1 LAENGSSLVRR
12 PSRISPT
19 TYGGQAVLEGVMMR
33 GRQWASVAVRAPN
46 DQIIIRSERLPVH
59 LYGGWVSKTPFLR
72 GLTVLWDS
80 LGLGMKALMFSAEVA
95 EQDAEPEQGD
105 AAAADSASGTASG
118 TNSPASDH
126 APASTAASRPPA
138 SASGPAAASTG
149 SFGQTVQWTTVAFSM
164 LIGVGIFFLLPLGAA
179 ALFELVIDDTLVV
192 HLFEGLVRLALLV
205 GYVWAI
211 GFVPEIRRVFAYH
224 GAEHMTIHAFEAG
237 EPLDQAHIGKYS
249 PAHPRCGTAFLL
261 LVVAISIVLFALI
274 PTDNW
279 WIRIASRILAIPLI
293 AGIAY
298 EVLKFGGK
306 HAEHPLMRLIV
317 VPGLALQSLTTRY
330 PEPAMIEVAVAS
342 FQTVLDL
349 EAAGAESSSAG
360 EAPASASPL
369 S

>member
-1 LAENGSSLVRR
+1 MPEARSAVTRR

-33 GRQWASVAVRAPN
+33 GRRWASVAVRAPN
-46 DQIIIRSERLPVH
+46 KQIVVRSERLPVH

-80 LGLGMKALMFSAEVA
+80 LGLGMKALMFSSEVA
-95 EQDAEPEQGD
+95 EQEDEP
-105 AAAADSASGTASG
+105 AANASGAVTDDGVAATG
-118 TNSPASDH
+118 EGKPV
-126 APASTAASRPPA
+126 STD
-138 SASGPAAASTG
+138 GPAPLTT
-149 SFGQTVQWTTVAFSM
+149 FGQTLQWTTVGFSM
-164 LIGVGIFFLLPLGAA
+164 LFGIGIFFLLPLGVA
-179 ALFELVIDDTLVV
+179 ALLELVVDNTIVV
-192 HLFEGLVRLALLV
+192 HIFEGLVRLALLV

-237 EPLDQAHIGKYS
+237 EPLDQEHIGKYP

-274 PTDNW
+274 PTDDW

-293 AGIAY
+293 AGVAY
-298 EVLKFGGK
+298 EVLKLGGA
-306 HAEHPLMRLIV
+306 HTEHPLVRLIV
-317 VPGLALQSLTTRY
+317 LPGLALQKLTTRY
-330 PEPAMIEVAVAS
+330 PEPDMIEVAVAS
-342 FQTVLDL
+342 FETMLKL
-349 EAAGAESSSAG
+349 EAESDPAAVGSPARESA
-360 EAPASASPL
+360 PPL

>member
-1 LAENGSSLVRR
+1 MPDARSSSDRR

-33 GRQWASVAVRAPN
+33 GRRWASVAVRAP
-46 DQIIIRSERLPVH
+46 DGEIVVRSERLPVH

-80 LGLGMKALMFSAEVA
+80 LGLGMKALMFSSEVA
-95 EQDAEPEQGD
+95 EREAPKADADGAPGDDASEQ
-105 AAAADSASGTASG
+105 
-118 TNSPASDH
+118 
-126 APASTAASRPPA
+126 PA
-138 SASGPAAASTG
+138 SASLSSSADAASQPAVST
-149 SFGQTVQWTTVAFSM
+149 FGQTLQWTTVAVAM
-164 LIGVGIFFLLPLGAA
+164 LFGIGVFFLLPLGVAG
-179 ALFELVIDDTLVV
+179 LLELAVDNTFVV
-192 HLFEGLVRLALLV
+192 HIFEGLVRLALLV

-211 GFVPEIRRVFAYH
+211 GFVPDIRRVFAYH

-237 EPLDQAHIGKYS
+237 EPLDRQHIGKYS

-261 LVVAISIVLFALI
+261 LVVAISILLFALI

-298 EVLKFGGK
+298 EVLKLGGA
-306 HAEHPLMRLIV
+306 HTEHPLMQVIV
-317 VPGLALQSLTTRY
+317 APGLALQALTTRY
-330 PEPAMIEVAVAS
+330 PEPDMIDVAVAS
-342 FQTVLDL
+342 FETMYKL
-349 EAAGAESSSAG
+349 EQESDPARPGGAPSPES
-360 EAPASASPL
+360 APPL

>member
-33 GRQWASVAVRAPN
+33 GRRWASVAVRAPN
-46 DQIIIRSERLPVH
+46 QEIVIRSERLPVH

-95 EQDAEPEQGD
+95 EQEDASANADAADGD
-105 AAAADSASGTASG
+105 ASAAEAPAPPPAATQAADKPTP
-118 TNSPASDH
+118 T
-126 APASTAASRPPA
+126 T
-138 SASGPAAASTG
+138 
-149 SFGQTVQWTTVAFSM
+149 FGQTLQWTTVGFSL
-164 LIGVGIFFLLPLGAA
+164 LIGIGIFFLLPLGAA
-179 ALFELVIDDTLVV
+179 ALFELAIDNTLVV

-237 EPLDQAHIGKYS
+237 EPLDREHIGKYS

-261 LVVAISIVLFALI
+261 LVVAVSILLFALI

-279 WIRIASRILAIPLI
+279 WVRIASRILAIPLI

-298 EVLKFGGK
+298 EVLKFGGR
-306 HAEHPLMRLIV
+306 HADHPLMQLIV
-317 VPGLALQSLTTRY
+317 APGLALQSLTTRY
-330 PEPAMIEVAVAS
+330 PEPDMIDVAVAS
-342 FQTVLDL
+342 FETVLKL
-349 EAAGAESSSAG
+349 EEEDAGAGKAG
-360 EAPASASPL
+360 DAPASASPL

>member
-1 LAENGSSLVRR
+1 MTDDSSSGTRR

-33 GRQWASVAVRAPN
+33 GRRWASVAVRAPN
-46 DQIIIRSERLPVH
+46 REIVVRSERLPVH

-95 EQDAEPEQGD
+95 EREEEPSE
-105 AAAADSASGTASG
+105 APADPEHIAGGASSATSASPTASSSQP
-118 TNSPASDH
+118 T
-126 APASTAASRPPA
+126 T
-138 SASGPAAASTG
+138 
-149 SFGQTVQWTTVAFSM
+149 FGQTLQWTSVAVTLLFG
-164 LIGVGIFFLLPLGAA
+164 LGIFFLLPLGAA
-179 ALFELVIDDTLVV
+179 ALLELAVSNTLVV
-192 HLFEGLVRLALLV
+192 HLFEGIVRLALLV

-237 EPLDQAHIGKYS
+237 DPLDTEHIAKYP

-261 LVVAISIVLFALI
+261 LVVAISIFLFALI

-279 WIRIASRILAIPLI
+279 WIRIASRIFSIPII

-298 EVLKFGGK
+298 EILKLGGA
-306 HAEHPLMRLIV
+306 HTENPLVRLIV
-317 VPGLALQSLTTRY
+317 VPGLALQALTTRY
-330 PEPAMIEVAVAS
+330 PEMDMIEVAVTS
-342 FQTVLDL
+342 FETMHRL
-349 EAAGAESSSAG
+349 ETESAAGAATDVAAG
-360 EAPASASPL
+360 EPSAPPL

>member
-1 LAENGSSLVRR
+1 MSDSASSTGRR

-33 GRQWASVAVRAPN
+33 GRRWASVAVRAP
-46 DQIIIRSERLPVH
+46 DRQIVVRSERLPVH

-95 EQDAEPEQGD
+95 EQEPDAEQAVSED
-105 AAAADSASGTASG
+105 AAGSPAATAPTISTQSGT
-118 TNSPASDH
+118 
-126 APASTAASRPPA
+126 
-138 SASGPAAASTG
+138 G
-149 SFGQTVQWTTVAFSM
+149 SSQPTTFGQTLQWTSVAFAM
-164 LIGVGIFFLLPLGAA
+164 LIGIGVFFMLPLGAA
-179 ALFELVIDDTLVV
+179 AVLELAVTNSLVV
-192 HLFEGLVRLALLV
+192 HIFEGIVRLALLV

-237 EPLDQAHIGKYS
+237 EPLDQEHIGKYP

-261 LVVAISIVLFALI
+261 LVVAVSILLFALI

-279 WIRIASRILAIPLI
+279 WIRIASRVLSIPII

-298 EVLKFGGK
+298 EILKFGGA
-306 HAEHPLMRLIV
+306 HAEHPLMQLIV
-317 VPGLALQSLTTRY
+317 APGPLLQSLTTRY
-330 PEPAMIEVAVAS
+330 PEPDMIEVAVAS
-342 FQTVLDL
+342 FETMLKL
-349 EAAGAESSSAG
+349 ETES
-360 EAPASASPL
+360 APVDSDAASAPPL